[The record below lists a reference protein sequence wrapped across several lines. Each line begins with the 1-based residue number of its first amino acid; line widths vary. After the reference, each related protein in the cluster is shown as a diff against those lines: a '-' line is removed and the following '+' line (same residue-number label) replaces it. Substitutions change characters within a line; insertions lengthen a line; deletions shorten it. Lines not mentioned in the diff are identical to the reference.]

1 MVDIVGACLLLL
13 DDDVVVVFLI
23 QLLLFRFKRVFFGIS
38 ISSLSFIHLP
48 TSFVSS
54 NTATFFPLAACA
66 YSEMAD
72 EVLSAAL
79 VR

>member
-1 MVDIVGACLLLL
+1 MTTSSS
-13 DDDVVVVFLI
+13 FS
-23 QLLLFRFKRVFFGIS
+23 LFSSYYSDSRGFFFGIS

-54 NTATFFPLAACA
+54 NTANFFPLAACA